1 MSLIYKWIILYFISL
16 GFYCFKNQFKLV
28 YLKYSKN
35 KIGHNFLPGLVRRN
49 LNADL
54 SLSVL
59 RKKVISK
66 IKIVNS
72 DAFHNLILI
81 SGRCSWREDVSTTSK
96 KLTWCNVDD
105 VDANQQRQYDA
116 TSEGVMWRGNVE
128 SDVTWHR
135 RQSHGLEEIE
145 IRLHGQPS

>member
-1 MSLIYKWIILYFISL
+1 MTW
-16 GFYCFKNQFKLV
+16 
-28 YLKYSKN
+28 KYSKT
-35 KIGHNFLPGLVRRN
+35 KIGHNFLPELVRRN

-81 SGRCSWREDVSTTSK
+81 SGRCSCWRNDVRTCPQRRRRQREPTTSIQS
-96 KLTWCNVDD
+96 NVRGRD
-105 VDANQQRQYDA
+105 V
-116 TSEGVMWRGNVE
+116 TSRTSKAASWW
-128 SDVTWHR
+128 SDVTWRR
-135 RQSHGLEEIE
+135 RQESSWIGGDWDQTLQLPNQLRHFITIWFESYIVVSQAFNF
-145 IRLHGQPS
+145 R